1 MVMNSNR
8 NRGMGRRDEIRRD
21 GMMCGMMQIRLYG
34 ARGGAGVNIYTDM
47 QAKMECE
54 DGRGR

>member
-54 DGRGR
+54 DGR